1 MPRNDKSNSANVCPN
16 PKPDQSHSKTVL
28 ALASVLGASLGLS
41 WPVSAT
47 QIQSDAQKQRMERWK
62 IMQDTQTKSDTK
74 KSSTCSKPAGSAAPM
89 GNSGRSGEKH

>member
-74 KSSTCSKPAGSAAPM
+74 KSSTSSKPAGSAAPM
-89 GNSGRSGEKH
+89 GNSGRSGAKH